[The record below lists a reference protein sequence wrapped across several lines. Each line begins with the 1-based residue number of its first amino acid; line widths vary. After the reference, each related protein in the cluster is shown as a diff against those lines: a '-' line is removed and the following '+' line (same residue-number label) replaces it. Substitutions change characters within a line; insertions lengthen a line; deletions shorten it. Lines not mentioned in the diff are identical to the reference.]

1 MSGDGKLELVW
12 GSGEQ
17 VFAYGI
23 GQWRALQESVN
34 RRRLAIGAPL
44 VGPMD
49 LLNAVKTNNA
59 WPDDVRDIIRIGL
72 IGGGMSPRDAHLE
85 LTQNFDG
92 APPLEHM
99 KPALVILMAGLAG
112 PPGAAEDGAKKK
124 TPASRKADR
133 SISG

>member
-17 VFAYGI
+17 IFAYGI
-23 GQWRALQESVN
+23 GQWRALQENVN

-49 LLNAVKTNNA
+49 LLNAVKANNA
-59 WPDDVRDIIRIGL
+59 WPDDLRDIIRIGL

-85 LTQNFDG
+85 MTQHFDG

-99 KPALVILMAGLAG
+99 KPALLVLMAGLAG
-112 PPGAAEDGAKKK
+112 PPGAPEGDAKKK
-124 TPASRKADR
+124 TAPSRKAAR
-133 SISG
+133 STSA